1 MQSGVVTGHFYQ
13 TMSQWPN
20 VMPAFFMLRYL
31 PTSETSRAGTFVF
44 CFILVLGSTANLLP
58 DRFLRPAGIAVAIFY
73 VAIYF
78 ASLSFA
84 RRQQSL
90 ASLGITGGH
99 WLIAVIAGIIL
110 GSGGALGVAQDFPG
124 GTFIPSVGWRSIL
137 TLVCTGAY
145 AGIVEAV
152 VFFGYFQFRL
162 RDAFG
167 APIAIIGTA
176 CAWMVLHAV
185 VIAIP
190 GAGTF
195 SAQRGVASFLISIFA
210 GFLLICIVVQLTRSL
225 WAGALANIIANVFV
239 NLYMLSVKPQQ
250 VIIADPKNL
259 PIDGLAFILVIVGIF
274 LTRQRI
280 KSATLADA
288 QEGAL

>member
-1 MQSGVVTGHFYQ
+1 MTS
-13 TMSQWPN
+13 
-20 VMPAFFMLRYL
+20 FFTLHHRL
-31 PTSETSRAGTFVF
+31 NPETLRAGTFVF
-44 CFILVLGSTANLLP
+44 GFILVLGSAANLVP

-90 ASLGITGGH
+90 ASLGIAGGH
-99 WLIAVIAGIIL
+99 WLIAAIAGIVL
-110 GSGGALGVAQDFPG
+110 GSAGALGVARDFPG
-124 GTFIPSVGWRSIL
+124 GTFIPAVGWLSL
-137 TLVCTGAY
+137 VTLVCTGAY
-145 AGIVEAV
+145 AGFVEAV

-167 APIAIIGTA
+167 VPIAVVGTA
-176 CAWMVLHAV
+176 FAWMILHTAVLS
-185 VIAIP
+185 IP

-195 SAQRGVASFLISIFA
+195 SAQSGVASFLVGILA
-210 GFLLICIVVQLTRSL
+210 GFLIICIVVELTRSL
-225 WAGALANIIANVFV
+225 WAGAVANITANILV

-250 VIIADPKNL
+250 VIIANPENL
-259 PIDGLAFILVIVGIF
+259 PIDGLAFILVVVGIF

-280 KSATLADA
+280 KSDRASLKPD
-288 QEGAL
+288 